1 MSKPLKH
8 KCPTCGKMD
17 ADKKGDECK
26 SCYET
31 DIFDECDIKPFFRIR
46 MTQAPPFA
54 SRDLHF

>member
-1 MSKPLKH
+1 
-8 KCPTCGKMD
+8 MD